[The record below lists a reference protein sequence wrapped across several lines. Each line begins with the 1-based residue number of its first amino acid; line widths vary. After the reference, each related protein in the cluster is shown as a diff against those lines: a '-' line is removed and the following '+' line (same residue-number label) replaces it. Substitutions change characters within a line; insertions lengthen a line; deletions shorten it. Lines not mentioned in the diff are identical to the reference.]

1 MIEQISN
8 WSKEIV
14 ISVIIV
20 TIIELVLPDNS
31 SKKYIKVIMG
41 IFIVFVVI
49 SPLIK
54 ILGQSQK
61 NIVFNVNEFSDEKN
75 TIVSSSN
82 GIVKN
87 TDDSIRKIFSQN
99 LINDLKVKLKEKGY
113 VIDNVNFKISK
124 DDSYNIEEISFKVI
138 EKIKVENKKET
149 KTIVDHIKTVKIK
162 IEDNKKEI
170 NSIISANE
178 KSSLIDFISS
188 TYEIDKSK
196 IIIE

>member
-14 ISVIIV
+14 ISVIII
-20 TIIELVLPDNS
+20 TIIELLLPENS
-31 SKKYIKVIMG
+31 LKKYIKVIMG

-54 ILGQSQK
+54 ILSQSQQ
-61 NIVFNVNEFSDEKN
+61 NTVFNVRDFNDGKKIMVN
-75 TIVSSSN
+75 SSN
-82 GIVKN
+82 DIVKS

-99 LINDLKVKLKEKGY
+99 LINDLKIKLKEKGY
-113 VIDNVNFKISK
+113 IVDNVIFKISK
-124 DDSYNIEEISFKVI
+124 DNSYNIEEIRLKVI
-138 EKIKVENKKET
+138 EKIKVENNKET

-162 IEDNKKEI
+162 IEDNKKES
-170 NSIISANE
+170 NSIISVNE